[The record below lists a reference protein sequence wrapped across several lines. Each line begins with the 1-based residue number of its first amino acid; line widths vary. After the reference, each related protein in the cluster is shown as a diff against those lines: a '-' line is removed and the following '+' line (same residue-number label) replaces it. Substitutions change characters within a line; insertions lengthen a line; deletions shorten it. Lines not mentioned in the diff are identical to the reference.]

1 LTTSPTRGIINTSR
15 EIRKD
20 GIKMMDKMID
30 EVVRKYGFEARQTIG
45 FCKMVEE
52 VERGNLAI
60 ERVKARYEWL
70 MKR

>member
-1 LTTSPTRGIINTSR
+1 
-15 EIRKD
+15 
-20 GIKMMDKMID
+20 MMDKMID
-30 EVVRKYGFEARQTIG
+30 EVIRKYGFEARQTIG
-45 FCKMVEE
+45 FCKMMEE